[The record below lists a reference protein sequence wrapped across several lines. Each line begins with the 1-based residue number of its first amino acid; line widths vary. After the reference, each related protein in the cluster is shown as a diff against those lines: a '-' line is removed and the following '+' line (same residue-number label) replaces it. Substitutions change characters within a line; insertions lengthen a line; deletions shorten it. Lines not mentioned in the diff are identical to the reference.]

1 MKRSVFGDGL
11 SRAANRGRL
20 ILQVTGAVGCVM
32 AISGCVGEEGVPRD
46 NTAMLAPSDRVST
59 VPWNKPQGWENTSQL
74 GALANDPRIG
84 GGGST
89 ASGGGSG
96 NY

>member
-1 MKRSVFGDGL
+1 MKRSISFLMTL
-11 SRAANRGRL
+11 SRRLPRRSLTGLAAAL
-20 ILQVTGAVGCVM
+20 LCA
-32 AISGCVGEEGVPRD
+32 AALSACVGEEGIPRD
-46 NTAMLAPSDRVST
+46 ETAMLPDDQRVSS

-84 GGGST
+84 GSGTTGANAGS
-89 ASGGGSG
+89 